1 MNSNAPISKA
11 KSKKQKKQEQTEN
24 LIQAEV
30 MRYLSQNEKML
41 VTQTESEKEIAA
53 IKKETNQYLESV
65 KSKSSDELFDEI
77 IKAINETM
85 EEEKRA
91 KESEDKI
98 IIANEQIKTHYT
110 NSKAVDKNYAELDA
124 YNKTVLKK
132 IKQITEDKKK
142 IAELEE
148 EKTKDIIEQCEKFKK
163 ESLEKYNAGSV
174 ETIKKD
180 NVELERKMN
189 ECIYST
195 QKIKE
200 SIDEQHDLR
209 DNKKMDL
216 ESLFTTHIKE
226 KLDSLTKQSNEF
238 KAENEK
244 LQAEFDK
251 EEEKRE
257 ELNNILR
264 KKTKKFELQKKELD
278 KVMRDLMSIQKE
290 NNELKKIDAISLRKE
305 NEKNKERLAEL
316 VKKNK
321 ELQAKIKELKEL
333 KDKKANSITAEQT
346 VPQIKEEDNT
356 EK

>member
-1 MNSNAPISKA
+1 MNSEIPLSKA
-11 KSKKQKKQEQTEN
+11 KYKKQKKQEQTEN

-30 MRYLSQNEKML
+30 MRYLSQNEKVLM
-41 VTQTESEKEIAA
+41 TQTESEKEIEA
-53 IKKETNQYLESV
+53 IKKETNKYLESV

-91 KESEDKI
+91 KEIEERI
-98 IIANEQIKTHYT
+98 IMANEQIKSHYS

-132 IKQITEDKKK
+132 IKQITEDKKH

-163 ESLEKYNAGSV
+163 ESLEKYNSCSV
-174 ETIKKD
+174 ETIKK
-180 NVELERKMN
+180 NNAELEKKMN

-195 QKIKE
+195 QMIKE
-200 SIDEQHDLR
+200 NIDAQHDLR
-209 DNKKMDL
+209 ENKKMDL
-216 ESLFTTHIKE
+216 ESLFTSHIQE

-238 KAENEK
+238 KEENEK

-251 EEEKRE
+251 EEEKRK
-257 ELNNILR
+257 ELNNTLKR
-264 KKTKKFELQKKELD
+264 KTKRFELQKKELD
-278 KVMRDLMSIQKE
+278 KVMRDLLFIQKE
-290 NNELKKIDAISLRKE
+290 NNELKRIDAVCLRKE
-305 NEKNKERLAEL
+305 NEKNKEKLAEL
-316 VKKNK
+316 IKKNK

-333 KDKKANSITAEQT
+333 KEKRATEGA
-346 VPQIKEEDNT
+346 VPQIKEEEQTD
-356 EK
+356 KK